1 MRGSWAGGALL
12 WLALPVGCKQD
23 APQDKAVTSASA
35 SALPALASAAPKPAP
50 CRAIRVKGD
59 ARSEQGPVVT
69 MTPLDGRSWLTLA
82 DGADVVVR
90 HGVSSR
96 EFSLLGPGRFQPC
109 RGGTEAV
116 LVSAGR
122 VKSSSGTGVR
132 PGADFSI
139 ATPLGYLS
147 YGDADLESTVE
158 PSRWQID
165 VRRGD
170 ATTLAVPGANGL
182 PAGPISGPNGH
193 ATVSGTPDPLA
204 LVANCQHA
212 AREAAEGAERVL
224 SAPDRAALG
233 KVAALQ
239 LGARRKARGA
249 CASAEAS
256 LDREQDDVRKS
267 RLKDQIIAAERLW
280 RTIPLR

>member
-1 MRGSWAGGALL
+1 MRGSWVGGALF
-12 WLALPVGCKQD
+12 WLALPAGCNQD
-23 APQDKAVTSASA
+23 PPQGKAQTSASA
-35 SALPALASAAPKPAP
+35 SALPALASAAPKPPP

-59 ARSEQGPVVT
+59 ARTELGPVVT
-69 MTPLDGRSWLTLA
+69 MTPLDGRAWLTLA

-116 LVSAGR
+116 LVSGGR
-122 VKSSSGTGVR
+122 VKSSSGTGLR
-132 PGADFSI
+132 PGAEFSI

-158 PSRWQID
+158 PTRWQID

-170 ATTLAVPGANGL
+170 ATTVAVPGASGL

-193 ATVSGTPDPLA
+193 ASVSGTPDPLA
-204 LVANCQHA
+204 LVANCEHA

-256 LDREQDDVRKS
+256 LDREQDAVRKS